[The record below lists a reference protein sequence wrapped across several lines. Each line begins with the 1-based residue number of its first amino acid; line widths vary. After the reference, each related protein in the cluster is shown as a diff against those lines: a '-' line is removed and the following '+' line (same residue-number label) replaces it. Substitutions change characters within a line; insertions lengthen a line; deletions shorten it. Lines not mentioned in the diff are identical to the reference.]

1 LYESKKELVRKIY
14 SRKEREGLRRE
25 REAAKLVEL
34 KMERRE
40 AGDVEGVGC
49 FGGFA
54 PRRKMGESNGLLP
67 V

>member
-34 KMERRE
+34 
-40 AGDVEGVGC
+40 
-49 FGGFA
+49 
-54 PRRKMGESNGLLP
+54 
-67 V
+67 